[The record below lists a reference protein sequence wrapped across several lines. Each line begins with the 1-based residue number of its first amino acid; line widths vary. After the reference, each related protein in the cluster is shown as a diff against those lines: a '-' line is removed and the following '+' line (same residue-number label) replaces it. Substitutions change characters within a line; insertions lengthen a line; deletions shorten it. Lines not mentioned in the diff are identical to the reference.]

1 MAVKK
6 ACFVDY
12 IALILLIVGGIN
24 WGLVG
29 AIEKDLI
36 QDILKLDYS
45 IARIIYVLVGLAGLW
60 GLFVTL
66 GRLKK

>member
-1 MAVKK
+1 MAGKK

-29 AIEKDLI
+29 AIQKDLI
-36 QDILKLDYS
+36 QGILNLDLS
-45 IARIIYVLVGLAGLW
+45 IARSIYVLVGLAGLW
-60 GLFVTL
+60 GLFATL
-66 GRLKK
+66 GRLK

>member
-1 MAVKK
+1 MAGKK

-24 WGLVG
+24 WGVMG
-29 AIEKDLI
+29 AIEKNLI

-45 IARIIYVLVGLAGLW
+45 IVRSIYVLVGLAGLW
-60 GLFVTL
+60 GLFSTL
-66 GRLKK
+66 GRLK

>member
-1 MAVKK
+1 MAGRK

-24 WGLVG
+24 WGLMG

-36 QDILKLDYS
+36 QGILKLDYT
-45 IARIIYVLVGLAGLW
+45 IARSIYVLVGLAGIW
-60 GLFVTL
+60 GLFATL
-66 GRLKK
+66 GRLK